1 MISKTGIHALAALT
15 KLATLPK
22 GEFAGASDIAD
33 EIGAPN
39 NYLGKLL
46 KTLAGNGLL
55 VSQKGFNGGFRLA
68 KDPANISLYDVI
80 EPIDKVSR
88 WGNCFMR
95 MGSCSEGEPCA
106 VHSRWRI
113 IREGY
118 LGFLHE
124 TSIAD
129 LVSKRV
135 TL

>member
-1 MISKTGIHALAALT
+1 MISKTGIHALAAMT
-15 KLATLPK
+15 KLATLKP
-22 GEFAGASDIAD
+22 GEFAGAADIAD
-33 EIGAPN
+33 EIGAPK

-46 KTLAGNGLL
+46 KSMAGNGMLI
-55 VSQKGFNGGFRLA
+55 SQKGFNGGFRLA
-68 KDPANISLYDVI
+68 RSAEDISLFDVV

-95 MGSCSEGEPCA
+95 SGSCSESDPCA
-106 VHSRWRI
+106 VHSRWKT

-129 LVSKRV
+129 LVSKKV